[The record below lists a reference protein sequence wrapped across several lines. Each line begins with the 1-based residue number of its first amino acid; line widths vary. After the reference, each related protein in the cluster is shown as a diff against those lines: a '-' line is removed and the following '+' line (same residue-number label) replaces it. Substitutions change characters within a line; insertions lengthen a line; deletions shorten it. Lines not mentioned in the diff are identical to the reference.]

1 MASSRIS
8 ALDSTFEGA
17 PAGRAPMIIQTR
29 ADRTTGETWLGLTL
43 IGRRGVAARL
53 GYMRQFG
60 ATTIQQGGQL
70 KVVVPL

>member
-1 MASSRIS
+1 
-8 ALDSTFEGA
+8 
-17 PAGRAPMIIQTR
+17 MIIQTR

-43 IGRRGVAARL
+43 IGRRGVSARL